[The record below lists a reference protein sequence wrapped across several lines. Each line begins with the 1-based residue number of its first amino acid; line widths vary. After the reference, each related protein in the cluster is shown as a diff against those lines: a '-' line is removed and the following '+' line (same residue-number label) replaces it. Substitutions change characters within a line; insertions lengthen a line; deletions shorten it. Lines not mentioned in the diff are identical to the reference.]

1 MSYHLGKL
9 PALAVLVLLVTA
21 PLRAEEVMVPN
32 PFYKFWAGSQP
43 GATAVH
49 LEKTKLSGP
58 EGKELPGGVD
68 EKRIVYKLVEV
79 DKDRVVVQM
88 TVTERDHLGY
98 VEAAPTK
105 HIYPAKIEKAR
116 LERILLE
123 DAGRTG
129 EETVKVGDKDIKART
144 TGGIIKVPD
153 GEEVEFK
160 LWLSEEVP
168 GMIVKQVRTA
178 RQKGDVVA
186 ETTMTLESYKK
197 AD

>member
-21 PLRAEEVMVPN
+21 PARAEEEMVPN

-68 EKRIVYKLVEV
+68 EKRIAYKLVEV

-88 TVTERDHLGY
+88 TVTERDLLGY
-98 VEAAPTK
+98 VEAAPTR

-116 LERILLE
+116 LERIFQE
-123 DAGRTG
+123 DPGRIG
-129 EETVKVGDKDIKART
+129 EETVKVGDKDIKTRT
-144 TGGIIKVPD
+144 VGGIIKVPD

-160 LWLSEEVP
+160 LWLSEDVP

-178 RQKGDVVA
+178 RQKGDALA
-186 ETTMTLESYKK
+186 ETTITLESYKK

>member
-1 MSYHLGKL
+1 MSYHLGK
-9 PALAVLVLLVTA
+9 PAALAILVVLATA
-21 PLRAEEVMVPN
+21 PLRAEEEMVAN

-68 EKRIVYKLVEV
+68 EKRIAYKLVEV

-88 TVTERDHLGY
+88 AVTERDMLGY
-98 VEAAPTK
+98 VEAAPTR
-105 HIYPAKIEKAR
+105 HIYPAKIEKSR
-116 LERILLE
+116 LERIFRE
-123 DAGRTG
+123 DAGRVG
-129 EETVKVGDKDIKART
+129 EETLTVGDKEVKTRT
-144 TGGIIKVPD
+144 AGGIVKVSD

-178 RQKGDVVA
+178 RQKGNVLA
-186 ETTMTLESYKK
+186 ETTITVESFKK

>member
-1 MSYHLGKL
+1 MSYHPGR
-9 PALAVLVLLVTA
+9 LAAFGVLVFLVAT
-21 PLRAEEVMVPN
+21 PSWAEEVMVPN
-32 PFYKFWAGSQP
+32 PFYKFWASSQP

-49 LEKTKLSGP
+49 LEKTKLNGP

-68 EKRIVYKLVEV
+68 EKRIVYKLIEV

-88 TVTERDHLGY
+88 SVTERDLLGY
-98 VEAAPTK
+98 VEAAPTR
-105 HIYPAKIEKAR
+105 HIYPAQIEKSR

-123 DAGRTG
+123 DASKAG
-129 EETVKVGDKDIKART
+129 EETVKVGDKEIKTRT
-144 TGGIIKVPD
+144 VAGIIKVPD

-178 RQKGDVVA
+178 RQKGDVLA
-186 ETTMTLESYKK
+186 ETTTTLESHKK
-197 AD
+197 GD